1 MAEVVR
7 FLNHAT
13 RAPAVGTSL
22 REASDLSAVVGS
34 LGQLDHRGSRT
45 AAELR
50 AALTERNTG

>member
-1 MAEVVR
+1 MR